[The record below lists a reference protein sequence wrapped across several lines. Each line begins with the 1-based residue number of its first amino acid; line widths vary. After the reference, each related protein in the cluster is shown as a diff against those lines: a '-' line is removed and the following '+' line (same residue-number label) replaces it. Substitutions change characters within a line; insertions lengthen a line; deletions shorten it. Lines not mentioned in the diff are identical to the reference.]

1 MLKLPAPHS
10 FFWLKSAIA
19 TFMFAGIVAC
29 GGGGSKT
36 ATPDTPPPPP
46 TQTSKVA
53 SLALQRSTGTIKSDD
68 SNSATI
74 TVTALDTNGA
84 IVAGATVTFTTGTG
98 VLIPGS
104 VVTDDSGKGTVAF
117 SSGSTDI
124 STRTATITASSNNV
138 SKQIPVL
145 ISGST
150 IDATSPITSLP
161 DSGLTTTTLTVQVKD
176 AGGNSASGIPVTLS
190 QSGGGGVGLSVT
202 SGTTDANGLFVST
215 VSGVRPGSVTLSI
228 TAIGE
233 TRTVA
238 YTITPTSTTS
248 FNIDQQTLN
257 GSLIANNDVTPVSI
271 HSPPANPSSLEIR
284 VNAPGVANVVFAT
297 TQGAVNG
304 ANTTSVPVVVGKATA
319 TFTSGSAG
327 IASIQVLDPLNPT
340 VSTDTLTVAVTSTVA
355 SAARITLQAAPNVVG
370 ISSGGTASTA
380 SVVATVTNA
389 SGAPVGGAAVAFQI
403 VSGTGGGELIS
414 PVVQLTNS
422 TATAGLALGQAKA
435 VFTSGSLPSSQGGV
449 KIRASVVGAN
459 VQTRDP
465 TINPPDP
472 LLCTTCG
479 VDAAITIGG
488 APASISIGQPSHFTD
503 SADKTQYIFP
513 MSIFVSDASG
523 RGVSGIVVALSV
535 FPIAWSTSIAS
546 GVPRGCVFDLDGA
559 ERGTFFNEDADENFI
574 LDADDE
580 DGVRIYYDTG
590 LPAGGV
596 SSKDNKITAPPADGG
611 VLPATVTTDANGIA
625 SYNLIYPK
633 SSAHHIIDRV
643 RASTIVQGTETV
655 GELRFRLPAL
665 LTDSPDDPT
674 TGCLLPPSPYIF

>member
-1 MLKLPAPHS
+1 LLKLSATHS
-10 FFWLKSAIA
+10 FFWLKSAVAIVIV
-19 TFMFAGIVAC
+19 TSLVAC
-29 GGGGSKT
+29 GGGGSKS

-46 TQTSKVA
+46 TATSKVA
-53 SLALQRSTGTIKSDD
+53 SLALQRTVGTIKSDD
-68 SNSATI
+68 SNSSTI

-84 IVAGATVTFTTGTG
+84 IIEGAIVLFTTGTG

-104 VVTDDSGKGTVAF
+104 VTTDDSGKGAVSF

-124 STRTATITASSNNV
+124 STRTATITASANGV

-145 ISGST
+145 ITGST
-150 IDATSPITSLP
+150 IDVTSPITSLP

-190 QSGGGGVGLSVT
+190 QAGGGGVGLSQT
-202 SGTTDANGLFVST
+202 SGATDSNGLFVST
-215 VSGVRPGSVTLSI
+215 VSGLRPGSVTLSI
-228 TAIGE
+228 SAIGE
-233 TRTVA
+233 TRTLA

-257 GSLIANNDVTPVSI
+257 GTLISNNDVTPMTI
-271 HSPPANPSSLEIR
+271 GSSLLVR

-297 TQGAVNG
+297 TQGTVNG
-304 ANTTSVPVVVGKATA
+304 ATTTSVPVVGGKASA
-319 TFTSGSAG
+319 TFTSATAG

-355 SAARITLQAAPNVVG
+355 SAARISLQAAPNVVG

-380 SVVATVTNA
+380 SLVATVTNA
-389 SGAPVGGAAVAFQI
+389 NGDPVGGAAVAFQI
-403 VSGTGGGELIS
+403 VSGTGGGEQIS

-422 TATAGLALGQAKA
+422 TATAGLTLGQAKA

-465 TINPPDP
+465 TVIPPNPA
-472 LLCTTCG
+472 LCPTCG

-488 APASISIGQPSHFTD
+488 APASISIGQPSDFTD

-513 MSIFVSDASG
+513 MSVFVSDASG
-523 RGVSGIVVALSV
+523 RGVSGITVALSV
-535 FPIAWSTSIAS
+535 FPVGWSTSIAT
-546 GVPRGCVFDLDGA
+546 GFPIGCSVDLDGF
-559 ERGTFFNEDADENFI
+559 EQGTFLNEDADENFI
-574 LDADDE
+574 LDAVNE
-580 DGVRIYYDTG
+580 DGKRIYYDTG
-590 LPAGGV
+590 LAALEVGTP
-596 SSKDNKITAPPADGG
+596 DNKITAPPADGG

-633 SSAHHIIDRV
+633 SSAFHIIDRV

-665 LTDSPDDPT
+665 KIDAPDDPA
-674 TGCLLPPSPYIF
+674 GCKLPPSPYIF